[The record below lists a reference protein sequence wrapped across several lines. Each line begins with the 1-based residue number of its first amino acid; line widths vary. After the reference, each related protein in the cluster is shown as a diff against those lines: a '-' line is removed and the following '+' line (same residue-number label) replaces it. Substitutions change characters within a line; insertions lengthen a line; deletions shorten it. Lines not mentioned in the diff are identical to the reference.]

1 MIWTKIKRVIR
12 AGVSSFWRNGFVSL
26 SSLVVMCITLFIIGS
41 MIFLS
46 VILKTSLD
54 EIKNKVDINVSFVS
68 TAREDQ
74 ILSLKKSLEAL
85 PEVSKVTYVNKDQAL
100 ATFREKHK
108 DDQLTL
114 QSLDELGIN
123 PLNASLNVKAKEPS
137 QYGGIAKFLSNTQT
151 VDSGGQVIEKINYYD
166 NEVVINRLN
175 KIINTANIAGFWI
188 MIIFLVIS
196 VIITFNT
203 IRLAIFISKDEISI
217 MRLVG
222 ASGRYVKGPFVIIGI
237 LYGLI
242 SAILIT
248 VLFGVLSY
256 WVGGLSSTLFIGLN
270 MFDFYLHNIG
280 QIILIIFG

>member
-270 MFDFYLHNIG
+270 MFDLLYLPTLSH
-280 QIILIIFG
+280 L